1 MLATCIHVRRSL
13 DDVVLPRSGDD
24 RLASGPDS
32 PSGPLAASYRR
43 PAKMADCSAADAAA
57 GIQIAVYLTE
67 GSSDSLRR
75 SGMLDGAEVRL
86 AVDIGGTFTDIVLD
100 VGRDR
105 KTRKVLT
112 TPARPEQAVLDG
124 MRLILAD
131 AGAHISDVDV
141 FIHGT
146 TLATNAIIERRGA
159 KTALIAT
166 EGFRDVLDIGTESR
180 YDQYDLAIDKPKP
193 LVPRSLRF
201 TVPERVDAH
210 GGVRL
215 PLDEAAV
222 RALVPKLRAQEVE
235 SIAFAF
241 IHAYAN
247 PAHEQR
253 AASILQSEMRDIRV
267 TLSSAVCPEIREYE
281 RTSTAVANAYVQPL
295 IDGYLGRMAEALQ
308 VQQFRGAIYLVTS
321 GGGVTSIDTA
331 RRFPVRLLESGPA
344 GGAIFASQIAASLGE
359 SKVLSFD
366 MGGTTAKICLIE
378 KYQPE
383 TSRVFE
389 VDRAARFLKG
399 SGLPVRIPV
408 IEMVEIGAGGGSIA
422 RVDALKRVTVGPE
435 SASSEPGPACYGR
448 GGKRPA
454 VTDADVALGKIDP
467 DAFAGGTMKLSPE
480 LSRQAL
486 LRDIG
491 EPLGLAA
498 GKAAYAVHEIV
509 CENMASAARVHA
521 VERGAVIG
529 QHTLIAFGG
538 AAPLHAAR
546 VAEKIG
552 IARVIVPSNAGVG
565 SALGF
570 LAAPIAY
577 ELVRSRHVRLDD
589 FDVTAVSALLQEMA
603 SEARALVESGAAGA
617 PVRER
622 RNAFMRYVGQG
633 HEITVELPN
642 RRLTE
647 ADLAGLRQ
655 AFEKDYAALFERPI
669 PGAAIEVLSWSVLA
683 TTEPRNPARVAEVTR
698 KPAGKAAGHRR
709 FFDGRAGHV
718 VEIPLYLRHQMSPG
732 ATIAGPAV
740 IAEDET
746 STFVAVSFEAHIDGA
761 GSIVMERKVA

>member
-1 MLATCIHVRRSL
+1 ML
-13 DDVVLPRSGDD
+13 
-24 RLASGPDS
+24 
-32 PSGPLAASYRR
+32 
-43 PAKMADCSAADAAA
+43 
-57 GIQIAVYLTE
+57 E
-67 GSSDSLRR
+67 
-75 SGMLDGAEVRL
+75 GAEVRL

-100 VGRDR
+100 VGQDR
-105 KTRKVLT
+105 RTRKVLT
-112 TPARPEQAVLDG
+112 TLARPEQAVLDG

-131 AGAHISDVDV
+131 ARAHICDIDV

-159 KTALIAT
+159 KTALVAT

-180 YDQYDLAIDKPKP
+180 YDQYDLSIDKPKP
-193 LVPRSLRF
+193 LAPRALRF
-201 TVPERVDAH
+201 TVPERIDAH
-210 GGVRL
+210 GAIRL
-215 PLDEAAV
+215 PLDEAAA
-222 RALVPKLRAQEVE
+222 RALAPQLRAQNVN
-235 SIAFAF
+235 SVAIAFL
-241 IHAYAN
+241 HSYAN
-247 PAHEQR
+247 PEHERR
-253 AASILQSEMRDIRV
+253 AAAILHEELPGISV

-295 IDGYLGRMAEALQ
+295 IDGYLSRMAEALQ
-308 VQQFRGAIYLVTS
+308 TEQFRGAIYLVTS
-321 GGGVTSIDTA
+321 GGGVTSIETA
-331 RRFPVRLLESGPA
+331 RRFPVRLVESGPA
-344 GGAIFASQIAASLGE
+344 GGAIFAAQIAARLGE

-448 GGKRPA
+448 GGQRPT

-467 DAFAGGTMKLSPE
+467 DAFAGGTIRLNSE
-480 LSRQAL
+480 LSKQAL
-486 LRDIG
+486 LGDIG
-491 EPLGLAA
+491 EPLGLSAETS
-498 GKAAYAVHEIV
+498 AYAVHEVV

-521 VERGAVIG
+521 VERGAVVG

-552 IARVIVPSNAGVG
+552 VSRVIVPSNAGVG
-565 SALGF
+565 SAVGF

-589 FDVTAVSALLQEMA
+589 FEAGVVSELLHEMA
-603 SEARALVESGAAGA
+603 AEARALVEPGAAGA

-622 RNAFMRYVGQG
+622 RAAFMRYVGQG
-633 HEITVELPN
+633 HEIAVELPN

-647 ADLAGLRQ
+647 ADLAGLRR
-655 AFEKDYAALFERPI
+655 AFETDYAALFERPI

-683 TTEPRNPARVAEVTR
+683 TTEPRNPLRVAEVTR
-698 KPAGKAAGHRR
+698 KPAGKAAGSRK
-709 FFDGRAGHV
+709 FFDGRAGRV
-718 VEIPLYLRHQMSPG
+718 VEIPLYRRQEMAPG

-746 STFVAVSFEAHIDGA
+746 STFVSTSFDAHIDGA
-761 GSIVMERKVA
+761 GSIVMERKAA